1 MRGAT
6 PQPQN
11 KAGEFSRLFGGR
23 ENEEEEEEEDEDVGV
38 KMKKKKKKKKK
49 RWCRYIVCVCVQ

>member
-23 ENEEEEEEEDEDVGV
+23 ENEEEEEEDEDVGV
-38 KMKKKKKKKKK
+38 KMKKKKK
-49 RWCRYIVCVCVQ
+49 R

>member
-23 ENEEEEEEEDEDVGV
+23 ENEEEEDEDVGV
-38 KMKKKKKKKKK
+38 KMKKKKKK
-49 RWCRYIVCVCVQ
+49 R